1 MQMLTED
8 HKQLITDALKRS
20 TVWIA
25 DAQVEPVASG
35 WAARL
40 LLCPAIASARAG
52 QQGLRDRSL
61 RSAIREPSVIDLLDS
76 YIARVNE
83 TLPSSCQIVSREFD
97 LSLETEADSH
107 VEHYTSGSHRAMR
120 RGMLKSRARDA

>member
-8 HKQLITDALKRS
+8 HRQLITDALKRS

-25 DAQVEPVASG
+25 DAQVEPLASG

-52 QQGLRDRSL
+52 QQGLRDGSL
-61 RSAIREPSVIDLLDS
+61 RSAIGEQSVIDLLDS

-83 TLPSSCQIVSREFD
+83 TLPRSCQIVSREFD
-97 LSLETEADSH
+97 LSLETEVDAHPNRYVASA
-107 VEHYTSGSHRAMR
+107 R
-120 RGMLKSRARDA
+120 SR